1 MTRGNDA
8 EIVLHALFL
17 RGLDGDVGA
26 YGDFLHRMASHLRAF
41 IGRRLSGWPDD
52 VEDLVQECLLAIHNQ
67 RHTFQRTG
75 PVTAWAGAIA
85 RYKLVDL
92 LRTKSGREMLHVAID
107 DVEIFAASQTE
118 AHEAKRDV
126 LELLET
132 LPEHYRLP
140 ILHVKLEGLSVAET
154 AQRLG
159 MSESAVKVN
168 THRGLRM
175 LAARIK
181 ENGP

>member
-1 MTRGNDA
+1 MEDVQGERHRRHQPIGTRIQLTRGSDA

-17 RGLDGDVGA
+17 RGLDGDAGA

-41 IGRRLSGWPDD
+41 IGRRLSG
-52 VEDLVQECLLAIHNQ
+52 
-67 RHTFQRTG
+67 
-75 PVTAWAGAIA
+75 
-85 RYKLVDL
+85 
-92 LRTKSGREMLHVAID
+92 REMRHVAID

-132 LPEHYRLP
+132 LPERYRLP

-159 MSESAVKVN
+159 ISESAVKVN
-168 THRGLRM
+168 THRGLKM
-175 LAARIK
+175 LADRIR
-181 ENGP
+181 ENGS

>member
-1 MTRGNDA
+1 
-8 EIVLHALFL
+8 
-17 RGLDGDVGA
+17 
-26 YGDFLHRMASHLRAF
+26 
-41 IGRRLSGWPDD
+41 
-52 VEDLVQECLLAIHNQ
+52 
-67 RHTFQRTG
+67 
-75 PVTAWAGAIA
+75 
-85 RYKLVDL
+85 
-92 LRTKSGREMLHVAID
+92 MLHVAID

-168 THRGLRM
+168 THRGLKM